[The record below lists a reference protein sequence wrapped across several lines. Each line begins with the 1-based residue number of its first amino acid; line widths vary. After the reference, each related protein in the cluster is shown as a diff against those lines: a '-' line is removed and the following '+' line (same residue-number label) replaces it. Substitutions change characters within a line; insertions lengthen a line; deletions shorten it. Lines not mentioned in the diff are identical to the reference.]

1 MFMKLLISGAV
12 AAVCEPSLGEGR
24 SPYTERVCKDP
35 GPIQFVSTLE
45 RRCRSPRRA
54 APAARG
60 ARIACKP
67 RSYRVPLR
75 PVEVL
80 RGAQSARMS
89 GADGVGCLERV
100 RMTEYQDRQT
110 MERLHQHLAR
120 ADRELR
126 DAQHFFDPDSAE
138 ETEMELVHVVAAARL
153 AVTDAL
159 ERVRFR
165 LGEPEV

>member
-1 MFMKLLISGAV
+1 MFMKPLISGAV

-60 ARIACKP
+60 ARIACSP
-67 RSYRVPLR
+67 GPTECPYRS
-75 PVEVL
+75 VEVL
-80 RGAQSARMS
+80 GGAQSARMS
-89 GADGVGCLERV
+89 GADGVGCSERV
-100 RMTEYQDRQT
+100 RMKEHHDRQT

-120 ADRELR
+120 AERELR
-126 DAQHFFDPDSAE
+126 DAQHFLDSDSAE
-138 ETEMELVHVVAAARL
+138 EAEMDLVHAVAAARL
-153 AVTDAL
+153 AVTTAL